1 MPAQPNT
8 TTQKTPPAPKGHPDP
23 GDPAAVPPPRGNQES
38 QHNKH
43 HDTGQDHHRPQKHT
57 PAEEK
62 D

>member
-8 TTQKTPPAPKGHPDP
+8 TTQKSSEAPKQRRDP
-23 GDPAAVPPPRGNQES
+23 RDPVPAPRGNRES

-43 HDTGQDHHRPQKHT
+43 NDPGQEHHRPQKHT

-62 D
+62 K